1 MQRDSLDDPTPHSH
15 CVFCGKA
22 VPGGDGSE
30 PWHDL
35 CVENADVGVGLEGGP
50 LSKDDY

>member
-1 MQRDSLDDPTPHSH
+1 MQRPQCADAAPHSR

-22 VPGGDGSE
+22 VPGEDGSE
-30 PWHDL
+30 PWHEL
-35 CVENADVGVGLEGGP
+35 CVENADAGVGWEGGP

>member
-1 MQRDSLDDPTPHSH
+1 MPQGHSDDPTPNSL

-22 VPGGDGSE
+22 VHGESE
-30 PWHDL
+30 GQPWHEL